1 MIPSWFKPKT
11 KEKETQI
18 VEYADYCIGDFLR
31 QAQKE
36 PWYENTIFVILADHG
51 KMVGKADGELPVSYN
66 HIPLIIFGPG
76 VKNQVYDGLG
86 TQVDIMPTLLGIL
99 GVGYTYD
106 GFGVDLLKQQRH
118 EVFYSADN
126 QIVARDPGHCY
137 VYSPEMQKAFCYHT
151 NGNRQTPTQPSGLF
165 KRLRRYVFSMI
176 QTAEYMVRQQ

>member
-1 MIPSWFKPKT
+1 M
-11 KEKETQI
+11 E
-18 VEYADYCIGDFLR
+18 
-31 QAQKE
+31 
-36 PWYENTIFVILADHG
+36 
-51 KMVGKADGELPVSYN
+51 GKADGELPVSYN
-66 HIPLIIFGPG
+66 HIPLLIFGPG
-76 VKNQVYDGLG
+76 VKNEVYDGLG

-106 GFGVDLLKQQRH
+106 GFGVDLLKQQRR

-137 VYSPEMQKAFCYHT
+137 VYSPDMQKAFCYNT
-151 NGNRQTPTQPSGLF
+151 NGNGQTPTRSSGLF